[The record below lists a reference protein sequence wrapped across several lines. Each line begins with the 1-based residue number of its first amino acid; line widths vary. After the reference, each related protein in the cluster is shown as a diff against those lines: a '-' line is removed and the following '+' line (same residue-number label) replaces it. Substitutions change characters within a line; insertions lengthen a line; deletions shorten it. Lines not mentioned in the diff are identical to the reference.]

1 MYAHSIGRSET
12 IGSDYCYN
20 MGYER
25 PLQFLGSLRT
35 DDEKR
40 AQEKFVVLRRRANR
54 KVGK

>member
-40 AQEKFVVLRRRANR
+40 AQEKFVALRRRANR

>member
-25 PLQFLGSLRT
+25 PLQFLEQLDLTSAQRSMILGGTAAKLLR
-35 DDEKR
+35 
-40 AQEKFVVLRRRANR
+40 V
-54 KVGK
+54 